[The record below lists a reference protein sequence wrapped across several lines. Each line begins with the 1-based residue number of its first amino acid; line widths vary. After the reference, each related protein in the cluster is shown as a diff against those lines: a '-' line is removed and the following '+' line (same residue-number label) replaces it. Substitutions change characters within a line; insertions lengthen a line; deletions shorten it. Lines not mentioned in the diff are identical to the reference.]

1 VLHLG
6 KILGFFY
13 RTSIQKNKMKS
24 RAGRVAQ
31 VVEHLIS
38 KREALTEFKLQYW
51 KKKRLHL
58 TSMRMTI
65 IKSTNHWWECK
76 LVQKASQKTKNRTA
90 I

>member
-1 VLHLG
+1 L
-6 KILGFFY
+6 KKP
-13 RTSIQKNKMKS
+13 TKK
-24 RAGRVAQ
+24 RAGGVAQ
-31 VVEHLIS
+31 S
-38 KREALTEFKLQYW
+38 AGPEFKLQYW